1 MGRFGT
7 KKCALLQC
15 VFWRS
20 RLTHAHHLWR
30 KRVRRRYYRFV
41 NRHLVS
47 FVISES
53 TNGVYMDWGRFYPR
67 RCWGLL
73 AVLPYG
79 LCSFPSLHI
88 RPQRGRK
95 FPSLHIRPQRGR
107 RSPSPFMERG
117 GRQAWGEVYPSP
129 SSPASIAV
137 VHRSPSPNI
146 PHLPAADVYS
156 PSPTIS
162 HLPAADVYS
171 PSPFME
177 RGWPIG
183 RGVRSPHAII
193 P

>member
-1 MGRFGT
+1 MVTPCLGVYLFIVDAQGDLRRFMHLACINLRHHKKKKKRNPFLTKIEFFFNPQNKGFCGHYGRFGT

-88 RPQRGRK
+88 RPQRG
-95 FPSLHIRPQRGR
+95 P

-129 SSPASIAV
+129 SSPASIA
-137 VHRSPSPNI
+137 
-146 PHLPAADVYS
+146 
-156 PSPTIS
+156 
-162 HLPAADVYS
+162 
-171 PSPFME
+171 
-177 RGWPIG
+177 
-183 RGVRSPHAII
+183 GVFV
-193 P
+193 

>member
-1 MGRFGT
+1 MGRFGV

-15 VFWRS
+15 VFGRP

-79 LCSFPSLHI
+79 LCSFPSPHI

-95 FPSLHIRPQRGR
+95 FPSLINNARRSGR
-107 RSPSPFMERG
+107 RSPSRNM
-117 GRQAWGEVYPSP
+117 SHL
-129 SSPASIAV
+129 PAADV
-137 VHRSPSPNI
+137 NSPSPNI
-146 PHLPAADVYS
+146 P
-156 PSPTIS
+156 

-183 RGVRSPHAII
+183 RGVRSI
-193 P
+193 PRHHPPPALRASLSDRSKPYAVPSRCIRY

>member
-1 MGRFGT
+1 MGRFGA

-15 VFWRS
+15 VFGRS
-20 RLTHAHHLWR
+20 RLTHSHHLLG

-88 RPQRGRK
+88 CPQRGRK

-107 RSPSPFMERG
+107 RSPSPFIDLSLVWFTVQTQENRSDYQRTKG
-117 GRQAWGEVYPSP
+117 KNTGNLPSMDLWLQEDCSRTWTYKRP
-129 SSPASIAV
+129 SSAGS
-137 VHRSPSPNI
+137 RYNS
-146 PHLPAADVYS
+146 
-156 PSPTIS
+156 
-162 HLPAADVYS
+162 
-171 PSPFME
+171 
-177 RGWPIG
+177 
-183 RGVRSPHAII
+183 
-193 P
+193 